1 MPELRNFRSLIS
13 FLMLSFCLVQFASRV
28 HADPPEAGAFGIAQR
43 VPWTTSNITG
53 SPEPPL
59 PFTTQ
64 RVFPQLKFN
73 RCIDMAMPPGGQR
86 FFVVEQAGKIFS
98 FPNTPEVTQADL
110 VIDIAAEVE
119 NVRNVYALTFHPDFA
134 NNGYCYVCCIK
145 QANLE
150 DGSQIIRF
158 TVADTDPPTI
168 DATTQ
173 KTILTW
179 PSGGHNGCCLKFGPD
194 GYLYISTGDG
204 VGPNPPDTN
213 RAGQDISNLFSSIL
227 RIDVDHPGTERAYK
241 IPEDNPFVDVEN
253 ARGEV
258 WAYGFRNPWRM
269 SFDRKTGDL
278 WVGDVG
284 WELWEMLD
292 RVQRGGNYGWS
303 VMEGRQPTNTE
314 WERGPTPILPPTIDH
329 PHSES
334 SSITDGLTYY
344 GSRLPELQ
352 GKHIYSDY
360 DTGKFWAFRW
370 QDGNVVEHQEIADTT
385 HRVVGFSQDAQ
396 DELYILDHIG
406 GTIHTLVP
414 NPQPNTSQAF
424 PRKLSNS
431 GLFASVSPL
440 QPAPGVIPYSIN
452 AELWADH
459 ATAQRMVAIPGEG
472 TLTASKSPWSFPP
485 DSVLVKTLSLEM
497 ERGNEASR
505 RKIETQVLHFDG
517 AEWQGYSYRWNEDQT
532 DATLI
537 DAQGAEQTLTI
548 TDANA
553 AGGKRLQ
560 SWRFASRAECQ
571 RCHNK
576 WSGPPLGFHTSQL
589 NRDHDYGDNQ
599 LASQLETWDH
609 IELVKQLPKP
619 EERKKFADPRN
630 TQADLTARARAYLH
644 VNCAHCHRL
653 HAGGAVLAKMHE
665 DVPLDET
672 NMLGVRPTQGTFG
685 IHAAQV
691 IAPGDPFRSVLLYRL
706 SKLGG
711 GRMPHIGSTEVD
723 LAGISLIHQWIQQMP
738 TPTEPATTGIESAIQ
753 RRREQENAIARF
765 RDTPSDTNPELAQHL
780 LNSTS
785 GALML
790 LRALDS
796 GQLSKSQSAQVV
808 KLANAHQQIQVRD
821 LFERFLPPDQR
832 VRRLGSV
839 VNPEQILRIDGDV
852 QRGQR
857 IFWETAGVA
866 CKNCHRIGKQGTE
879 VGPDLSQIGKRLNRV
894 QLLQSIL
901 QPSQRIDPQYVTY
914 LVETDDGKLLTGLL
928 LKKAADHIVLKDAQ
942 NKQIRISREQIEQL
956 VAQPQSLMPELL
968 VRDMTAQQVAD
979 LLAYLS
985 SLGR

>member
-1 MPELRNFRSLIS
+1 MHDLQSVIPTIRQLSL
-13 FLMLSFCLVQFASRV
+13 FVFLVQFVATT
-28 HADPPEAGAFGIAQR
+28 AAAPPQVGIETR

-53 SPEPPL
+53 SPDPPL
-59 PFTTQ
+59 PYTTQ
-64 RVFPQLKFN
+64 RVFPQLKFDK
-73 RCIDMAMPPGGQR
+73 CIDMAMPAGSQR
-86 FFVVEQAGKIFS
+86 FFLLEQSGKIFS
-98 FPNTPEVTQADL
+98 FPNTPDVAQADL
-110 VIDIAAEVE
+110 AIDIKAELE
-119 NVRNVYALTFHPDFA
+119 DVRNVYALAFHPDFA
-134 NNGYCYVCCIK
+134 TNRYCYTCCIK
-145 QANLE
+145 KANQE
-150 DGSQIIRF
+150 DGSQIVRF
-158 TVADTDPPTI
+158 TVSKTDPPTI
-168 DATTQ
+168 DAASQ

-194 GYLYISTGDG
+194 GFLYISTGDG
-204 VGPNPPDTN
+204 VGPNPPDTK

-227 RIDVDHPGTERAYK
+227 RIDVDHSGTDRAYQ
-241 IPEDNPFVDVEN
+241 IPTDNPFIDVPD

-303 VMEGRQPTNTE
+303 IMEGRQPTNTE

-344 GSRLPELQ
+344 GSRLTELH

-370 QDGNVVEHQEIADTT
+370 QNGTVVDHQEIADTT
-385 HRVVGFSQDAQ
+385 HRVVGFSEDDQQ
-396 DELYILDHIG
+396 GLYILDHIG

-414 NPQPNTSQAF
+414 NTQQNTSQAF
-424 PRKLSNS
+424 PRKLSES
-431 GLFASVSPL
+431 GLFDSVSQL

-452 AELWADH
+452 AELWSDH
-459 ATAQRMVAIPGEG
+459 ATAQRMVAIPHDGSID
-472 TLTASKSPWSFPP
+472 ASKATWSFPE
-485 DSVLVKTLSLEM
+485 DSVLVKTLLLEM
-497 ERGNEASR
+497 ERGNIASR
-505 RKIETQVLHFDG
+505 RKIETQILHFDG
-517 AEWQGYSYRWNEDQT
+517 ADWQGYSYRWNDEQT
-532 DATLI
+532 DATLL
-537 DAQGAEQTLTI
+537 DAGGAEQTLTI
-548 TDANA
+548 ADSSV

-560 SWRFASRAECQ
+560 TWRFHSRAECQ

-589 NRDHDYGDNQ
+589 NRNHAYSENQ
-599 LASQLETWDH
+599 SVSQLETWAH
-609 IELVKQLPKP
+609 IKLVDKLPTAEK
-619 EERKKFADPRN
+619 RSQMADPHDS
-630 TQADLTARARAYLH
+630 QADLTARARAYLH

-653 HAGGAVLAKMHE
+653 HAGGAVLSKMHE
-665 DVPLDET
+665 DVPLEQT
-672 NMLGVRPTQGTFG
+672 NMLGIRPTQGTFG

-691 IAPGDPFRSVLLYRL
+691 LAPGDPFRSVLLYRMA
-706 SKLGG
+706 KLGG

-723 LAGISLIHQWIQQMP
+723 DSGVDLIHQWIQQLP
-738 TPTEPATTGIESAIQ
+738 TPTSAATPSAASAAQ
-753 RRREQENAIARF
+753 RRRDQVRTINRIQ
-765 RDTPSDTNPELAQHL
+765 DTPADGNAELAQQL
-780 LNSTS
+780 LATTS

-790 LRALDS
+790 LRAID
-796 GQLSKSQSAQVV
+796 GQQLSPQQTALLIEQ
-808 KLANAHQQIQVRD
+808 ANSHQDVQIRD
-821 LFERFLPPDQR
+821 LFERFLPPEQR

-839 VNPEQILRIDGDV
+839 IEPQQILQLTGDV
-852 QRGQR
+852 DRGQR

-866 CKNCHRIGKQGTE
+866 CKSCHRIGQRGTE
-879 VGPDLSQIGKRLNRV
+879 VGPDLSQIGKRYDRS

-914 LVETDDGKLLTGLL
+914 LVETDEGRLLTGLL
-928 LKKAADHIVLKDAQ
+928 LKKDSQQVVLKDAQ
-942 NKQIRISREQIEQL
+942 NKQIKLSREHIEQL
-956 VAQPQSLMPELL
+956 VPQPKSLMPELL

-985 SLGR
+985 SLR